1 MWGHSKDTFL
11 FKLDKLII
19 IWYDSFNKY
28 KFTEQ
33 GVACL
38 LPSHHWDHK
47 CNFQEHEMFKTAHL
61 LILEEKRACMSSI
74 FKIVDK
80 LHVQHNFFLFIIKK
94 SFFPFIKNYFSNI
107 SNWYK
112 FFIVI
117 DHNPFFFLKWHVL
130 LARRFLALSVQH
142 DYIFGSCWHDT
153 PFWPSQKSQ
162 PEHEYFMFSGY
173 PIKLESNKNK
183 K

>member
-1 MWGHSKDTFL
+1 MTHLTNTNSPSKVSPACCH
-11 FKLDKLII
+11 LITEI
-19 IWYDSFNKY
+19 INAISRSMK
-28 KFTEQ
+28 
-33 GVACL
+33 CL
-38 LPSHHWDHK
+38 KQPII
-47 CNFQEHEMFKTAHL
+47 

-173 PIKLESNKNK
+173 PIKLKSNKNK